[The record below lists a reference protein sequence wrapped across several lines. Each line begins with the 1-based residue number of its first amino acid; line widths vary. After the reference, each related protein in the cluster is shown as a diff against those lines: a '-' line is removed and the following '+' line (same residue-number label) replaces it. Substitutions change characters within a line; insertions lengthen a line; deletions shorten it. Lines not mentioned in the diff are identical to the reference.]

1 MKYQW
6 QCTIQCHKTCLPN
19 FKWAVLSQIVIPIR
33 IDIKHYAITVR
44 CMYPLK
50 RLLVFRWL
58 FFVLIWIKINMENT
72 LTNSILVSQ
81 ILYSLGIYDTA
92 FWFYSVAIKRCINS
106 MQVKPTFVLKMSCIC
121 TYFISKEN

>member
-1 MKYQW
+1 
-6 QCTIQCHKTCLPN
+6 
-19 FKWAVLSQIVIPIR
+19 
-33 IDIKHYAITVR
+33 
-44 CMYPLK
+44 
-50 RLLVFRWL
+50 
-58 FFVLIWIKINMENT
+58 MENT